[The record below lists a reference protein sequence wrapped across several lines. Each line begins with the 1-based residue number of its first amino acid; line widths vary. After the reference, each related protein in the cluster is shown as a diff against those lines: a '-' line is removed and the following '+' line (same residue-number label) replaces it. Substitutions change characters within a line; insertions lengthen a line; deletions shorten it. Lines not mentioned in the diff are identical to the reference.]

1 MIFLIFH
8 VFFLIFHSFLKKQ
21 TVHVKFFK
29 SGEQS
34 TQFHSTLLSSGIAV
48 LPTCVSCCSL
58 LLGSVPERS
67 HKPYVTCAEQF
78 HVAAVCSEASSAVG
92 HGPRANRIVC
102 VGGGQKDLVKRLL
115 VAASAAACCLPV
127 FGAEFG
133 GRHGVGLGWVWD

>member
-1 MIFLIFH
+1 MPRPNHFLKFRFDELLACHLGICKILRFLANFWFFLLIFH
-8 VFFLIFHSFLKKQ
+8 DFLDFACFSLIFHSFLKKQ

-29 SGEQS
+29 SGEHS

-92 HGPRANRIVC
+92 HGPWANRIVC
-102 VGGGQKDLVKRLL
+102 VG
-115 VAASAAACCLPV
+115 
-127 FGAEFG
+127 
-133 GRHGVGLGWVWD
+133 W